1 MVATIPPMTDNMIKP
16 TMNRIAGLIQLRL
29 REDLEGDGEGEGKS
43 GCCSSDIVTIRKVG
57 ERIALFYRQR
67 AGELS
72 IFLLSCEFSVTCCA
86 WLGSPITSQSQPQG
100 HV

>member
-1 MVATIPPMTDNMIKP
+1 MIKP

-57 ERIALFYRQR
+57 ERIALFYRQEKANCR
-67 AGELS
+67 YFFCLVSLAS
-72 IFLLSCEFSVTCCA
+72 FVA
-86 WLGSPITSQSQPQG
+86 LGLAHQSRHNHNHRG
-100 HV
+100 TRDWIDSL